1 MELRA
6 LIVDDDPLIT
16 DLVKHFCVKSNLF
29 EYCISAENGKAGL
42 QLMSSDHI
50 NLVFL
55 DFNLP
60 DMKGRDFLEM
70 LPTVVYTIMITSEIE
85 FAAKSYDYDQVIDFL
100 VKPISYDRFIK
111 SVQRVPKKLDSNEP
125 EVKYA
130 PSEILFIKDGTK
142 LVRLELENVTYIRS
156 ESNYVQF
163 FTKDTNIM
171 SLMTMKDLE
180 QKLPSNFIRVHRS
193 YFVNIHF
200 INSISS
206 ESIHVN
212 RVEISIGEKYKADLF
227 SKIQH
232 F

>member
-85 FAAKSYDYDQVIDFL
+85 FAAN
-100 VKPISYDRFIK
+100 SYDRFIK

-212 RVEISIGEKYKADLF
+212 F
-227 SKIQH
+227 
-232 F
+232 

>member
-1 MELRA
+1 
-6 LIVDDDPLIT
+6 
-16 DLVKHFCVKSNLF
+16 
-29 EYCISAENGKAGL
+29 
-42 QLMSSDHI
+42 
-50 NLVFL
+50 
-55 DFNLP
+55 
-60 DMKGRDFLEM
+60 
-70 LPTVVYTIMITSEIE
+70 
-85 FAAKSYDYDQVIDFL
+85 
-100 VKPISYDRFIK
+100 
-111 SVQRVPKKLDSNEP
+111 
-125 EVKYA
+125 
-130 PSEILFIKDGTK
+130 
-142 LVRLELENVTYIRS
+142 
-156 ESNYVQF
+156 
-163 FTKDTNIM
+163 M